1 MLNDG
6 ARLDALCGTFEPI
19 SLYGLD
25 VIISQAG
32 PSKILLDILLDSPTQ
47 LYYGQAMAEVSISNL
62 LALAHMAVFFP

>member
-1 MLNDG
+1 MHS
-6 ARLDALCGTFEPI
+6 GTFEPI
-19 SLYGLD
+19 SFYGLD

-32 PSKILLDILLDSPTQ
+32 PSKILLDSPTQ